1 MLFHRTD
8 FLVFLA
14 IVYVGYR
21 LIGPHASAGGSEM
34 RHRAQ
39 NVWLLAAS
47 YVFYGMWDYR
57 FLSLLFGSTLI
68 DFLCGWGFKAG
79 RLKSRTAIGIS
90 VATNLGIL
98 GVMKYA
104 DFFLDSFAAMLA
116 TVGFHASF
124 VELHIILPVG
134 ISFYTFQSMAYTVDV
149 VTGRSEACCPSGW
162 NDDWLARI
170 RSTVSSFVDFAL
182 YVSFFPQ
189 LVAGPIERSRHM
201 LGQIQKPR
209 ILTSQ
214 CWSRAAWLFSLGL
227 FMKLA
232 IADEIAPQV
241 DAVFDKQS
249 ASSLMSWYVATIAF
263 ALQIYGDFAGYSLMA
278 RGIAALLGFELTV
291 NFRQPY
297 LASSFSDFWR
307 RWHISLSTWIRDYLY
322 IPLGGSRG
330 SRIRTIIVL
339 MATMGIAGLWH
350 GATWAFVCW
359 GLLHGAFLAFERI
372 TPIRS
377 RREPK
382 IDLSDPALSNR
393 RTAPLLRITYGLI
406 VLHGVLLGWLLFR
419 AGNLPQ
425 AIDAVSRVWERGLGG
440 SSWLWNLSIATV
452 LPYLAFL
459 TITLLYE
466 LPCRLRDRELF
477 PRDFAWGHRF
487 CLYTGLGLFF
497 LASGGQRDAA
507 FIYFQF

>member
-14 IVYVGYR
+14 IVYLGYR
-21 LIGPHASAGGSEM
+21 LM

-79 RLKSRTAIGIS
+79 RLKPRTAIGIS
-90 VATNLGIL
+90 VVTNLGIL

-104 DFFLDSFAAMLA
+104 DFFLDSFTALLGA
-116 TVGFHASF
+116 VGFQASF

-149 VTGRSEACCPSGW
+149 VTGRSDACCPTEW
-162 NDDWLARI
+162 NTDWPTRI
-170 RSTVSSFVDFAL
+170 RDMLSSFVDFAL

-201 LGQIQKPR
+201 LGQIKSPR
-209 ILTSQ
+209 VLTGQ

-249 ASSLMSWYVATIAF
+249 ASSLLSWYAATIAF
-263 ALQIYGDFAGYSLMA
+263 ALQIYGDFAGYSLLA
-278 RGIAALLGFELTV
+278 RGIAALLGFELTI

-330 SRIRTIIVL
+330 SRIRTIAVL
-339 MATMGIAGLWH
+339 LATMGIAGLWH
-350 GATWAFVCW
+350 GATWAFACW

-372 TPIRS
+372 TGIRS
-377 RREPK
+377 DGSASTAQPHR
-382 IDLSDPALSNR
+382 IA
-393 RTAPLLRITYGLI
+393 APLLRLTYGLI
-406 VLHGVLLGWLLFR
+406 VLHGVLLGWFLFR

-425 AIDAVSRVWERGLGG
+425 AIAAIARVWGQGLGG
-440 SSWLWNLSIATV
+440 SSWLWSLSIATV

-459 TITLLYE
+459 TVTLLYE